1 MSLPNIIESIIY
13 RDSATEADIAKVLR
27 VCSASRKSDSQ
38 ARLVVS
44 CITECLENG
53 SKVDPDY
60 AYNAL
65 VLLEVLVKN
74 VGRVGQYASSDVICS
89 LLERVAKLQ
98 ARADGAAPQTTVESG
113 HSYQSLSTDDL
124 DGGEASRSPEWK
136 AMKLIALW
144 GTLHPDEFAPYA
156 AAIEKWTKAGIAFPP
171 VVESDIFPLPGDFTS
186 QQEQSGSSS
195 SSSSSSAPV
204 VSPQP
209 SSKKSDEPA
218 SNAPKSSSPSR
229 KKRVAEP
236 AYMPSLAMK
245 MEMQSVSKAFITVEK
260 FTKLI
265 EGYTNSLFSMC
276 AAETIDPDILDRLVS
291 KCCECIPKL
300 DYYIR
305 TITNRRD
312 PFVREMSTYE
322 KETSLRYLFQAKDKI
337 EEASMLVEKT
347 KRELREAAVAAAG
360 NDETDDP
367 PPPYSDSDDDGKDEN
382 PWDIKKQQVVS
393 SNQPGNYLEKL
404 LEGDGAIN

>member
-1 MSLPNIIESIIY
+1 
-13 RDSATEADIAKVLR
+13 
-27 VCSASRKSDSQ
+27 
-38 ARLVVS
+38 
-44 CITECLENG
+44 
-53 SKVDPDY
+53 
-60 AYNAL
+60 
-65 VLLEVLVKN
+65 
-74 VGRVGQYASSDVICS
+74 
-89 LLERVAKLQ
+89 
-98 ARADGAAPQTTVESG
+98 
-113 HSYQSLSTDDL
+113 
-124 DGGEASRSPEWK
+124 
-136 AMKLIALW
+136 
-144 GTLHPDEFAPYA
+144 
-156 AAIEKWTKAGIAFPP
+156 
-171 VVESDIFPLPGDFTS
+171 
-186 QQEQSGSSS
+186 
-195 SSSSSSAPV
+195 
-204 VSPQP
+204 
-209 SSKKSDEPA
+209 
-218 SNAPKSSSPSR
+218 
-229 KKRVAEP
+229 
-236 AYMPSLAMK
+236 MPSLAMK